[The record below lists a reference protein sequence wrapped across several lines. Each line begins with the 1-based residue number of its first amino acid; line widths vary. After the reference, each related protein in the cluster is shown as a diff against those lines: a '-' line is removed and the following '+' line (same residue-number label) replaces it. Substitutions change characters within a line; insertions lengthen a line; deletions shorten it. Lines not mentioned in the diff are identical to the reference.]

1 MASVA
6 ELDADLL
13 DQYVTALQAGDRSR
27 CSKLLRDYPL
37 LKEHIGCL
45 ESLHGLIDHQKTLVK
60 ESSENTSPSS
70 LLLGSHFGK
79 YRLDAELGR
88 GGMGIVFQAYQADLK
103 RHVALKM
110 ILHGQLASPEQVT
123 RFLDE
128 ARASAHVHHPHVV
141 QVYEVGEWAGQHYLA
156 MELLQGT
163 SLDRLLYQQ
172 YKADQRCA
180 PEEVARFLLPLVHA
194 VGYLHQQGIVHRDLK
209 PGNILLEADSRQ
221 QAADSGNSEL
231 SQFVPKITDFGLAK
245 SLNRGDGA
253 RTQSGMILGT
263 PSYMAPEQ
271 AASKRNLT
279 HSVDIYALGAILYE
293 MLTGQPPF
301 RAATPLDT
309 LVLVLE
315 SEPAQPRTLRPDIP
329 RKLEA
334 IVMKCL
340 EKEPEKRYASAADLA
355 ADLERFLADEPV
367 QAQPLSLWR
376 RFWHW
381 TRREPALASRVG
393 ALVAFAGVIQLN
405 YHLTRNVELNL
416 HLEVMGLLALWIA
429 LSFIFQA
436 LLRRQV
442 KRKVVAC
449 IWSAVDIFIF
459 SSVLMVRGAE
469 TGPLIIGYPI
479 LVAMSGLWF
488 LVPVV
493 WFTTIAAEI
502 GVVMLLPYWHGWDYI
517 RENPHHPILVM
528 GMIAVLGM
536 VMAYQVQ
543 RVRSLSRF
551 YGSRPWSA

>member
-1 MASVA
+1 M
-6 ELDADLL
+6 DLA
-13 DQYVTALQAGDRSR
+13 AL
-27 CSKLLRDYPL
+27 
-37 LKEHIGCL
+37 
-45 ESLHGLIDHQKTLVK
+45 
-60 ESSENTSPSS
+60 
-70 LLLGSHFGK
+70 
-79 YRLDAELGR
+79 
-88 GGMGIVFQAYQADLK
+88 
-103 RHVALKM
+103 
-110 ILHGQLASPEQVT
+110 
-123 RFLDE
+123 
-128 ARASAHVHHPHVV
+128 
-141 QVYEVGEWAGQHYLA
+141 
-156 MELLQGT
+156 
-163 SLDRLLYQQ
+163 
-172 YKADQRCA
+172 
-180 PEEVARFLLPLVHA
+180 
-194 VGYLHQQGIVHRDLK
+194 
-209 PGNILLEADSRQ
+209 
-221 QAADSGNSEL
+221 
-231 SQFVPKITDFGLAK
+231 VPKITDFGLAK
-245 SLNRGDGA
+245 SLIGGDGA
-253 RTQSGMILGT
+253 RTQSGMIVGT

-271 AASKRNLT
+271 AASKRHLT

-301 RAATPLDT
+301 KAATPLDT

-315 SEPAQPRTLRPDIP
+315 SEPAQPRSLRPDIP
-329 RKLEA
+329 GNLEA
-334 IVMKCL
+334 IIMKCL
-340 EKEPEKRYASAADLA
+340 EKEPEKRYATAADLA

-376 RFWHW
+376 RFQHW

-393 ALVAFAGVIQLN
+393 ALAVFALIIQLN
-405 YHLTRNVELNL
+405 YHLSRNVELRL
-416 HLEVMGLLALWIA
+416 HLDVMGLLALWIM
-429 LSFIFQA
+429 LSLIFQM
-436 LLRRQV
+436 LLRRQF
-442 KRKVVAC
+442 KRKKVAC